1 MLESHFDF
9 LIERGRFF
17 MSENILDVLA
27 DHARERVRISL
38 ESKAFDVLMS
48 EALSLKHDSGFAFED
63 SLRKNDVAF
72 ICECKKASPSKGLI
86 AENFPY
92 LDIAC
97 EYERAGADA
106 ISVLTE
112 PKYFLG
118 SDLYLKE
125 ISERVKIPVLRKD
138 FVVHDYMIAEAKV
151 IGASAVLLI
160 VSIMNDPETL
170 KHSIELCDSLGLSA
184 LVEAHDENE
193 IRKAINAGARVIGVN
208 NRNLKNFTVDFD
220 NSRRLRDLVPENI
233 IFVAE
238 SGIQT
243 RDDVR
248 ALRECGV
255 NAVLIGEALMKSD
268 DKKAMIETL
277 RS

>member
-72 ICECKKASPSKGLI
+72 ICECKKASPSKRLI